1 MLRRTMEAAVATLDS
16 TPSNTKAQL
25 EADATCWKVTVA
37 TVLASSIA
45 LVFLGLLLA
54 SLYTQD
60 ISFEHSVEL
69 KGILYDNSLQQETSS
84 YYRALTPALEML
96 FVSSFQKTKLEES
109 CVGCTVLSYRDG
121 NSSVLVRFRLH
132 FVSQTLWFL
141 TAGLEEETL
150 RQGLTMRFREHSIPL
165 PTYGTIYSAALT
177 GNKELPA
184 TEISLKSGRCPGN
197 AFACQSNQCVS
208 KVNPECDGKVD
219 CSDGSDEAHCD
230 CGGRP
235 ALKSANRIVGGME
248 AARGE
253 FPWQISLREHNEHFC
268 GAAILS
274 AKWLVSA
281 AHCFNEFQ
289 DPTVWMAYAGT
300 TFLSG
305 SDIGTVKA
313 HIAQIIKHPFYNSD
327 TADFDVAVLELGSP
341 LPFTSHIQPVCLPS
355 ATHIFPPRKKCL
367 ISGWGYLKEDF
378 LVKPEVLQK
387 ATVELLDQALCAS
400 LYSNSL
406 TDRMVCAGY
415 LDGKV
420 DSCQGDSG
428 GPLVCDE
435 PSGRFFLAGIVSWG
449 IGCAEARRPGVYVRV
464 TKVRD
469 WILETISTAPTVSAP
484 AVFPDSSTTSSDW
497 LLTTERLM
505 TSITTKPK
513 LVTSTELDTVSLSPG
528 TTSRPQECGGRP
540 AMPKPSKIV
549 GGFDAAQGEVP
560 WQVSLKEGSRHFC
573 GATVVGERW
582 LVSAAHCFNHT
593 KMDFVKAYLG
603 TTSLTGADGSAVKV
617 SIKSVVLHP
626 SYNPVIL
633 DFDVALLELASP
645 LLFNNYI
652 QPVCLP
658 LAIQKFPVGRKC
670 MISGWGNT
678 YEGNATKPDIL
689 QKASVGIIDQKT
701 CSIFYNF
708 SLTDRMMCAG
718 FLEGKIDS
726 CQGDSG
732 GPLACEETPGVFY
745 LAGVVSW
752 GIGCAQAKKPGVYSR
767 MTRLKDWIV
776 DTISPGLQTGST
788 FSPEK
793 TPVTT
798 SHPLGAISSLTT
810 TRVTPGKLTP
820 KPTSPATLKTTSPAT
835 LKTTSPATLKTTST
849 ATLKTTSTA
858 TLKTTSTVT
867 LKTTSTPTSQPT
879 SETASRPTTS
889 KTTPRPADETTTRR
903 PTSAVITAIRTT
915 SSKPPPPLQIHQL
928 ATPIQLP
935 DCGVS
940 PVGTLTKI
948 VGGSAASRGEWP
960 WQVSLWLRR
969 KEHKCGAVL
978 IADRWLL
985 TAAHCFDV
993 YSDPNLWVAFLGTA
1007 SLSGME
1013 GKVEKVYRIYKHP
1026 FYNVYTLDY
1035 DVALLELSAPVK
1047 YTSVIKP
1054 ICLPEHSH
1062 LFTEGTKCFITGW
1075 GSIREGGLMARHL
1088 QKAVVNIIGEDTCRK
1103 FYPIQISNRMLCAGF
1118 TQGGVDS
1125 CSGDAGGPLACKEPA
1140 GRWFLAGVT
1149 SWGYGCA
1156 RPYFPG
1162 VYSKVTAVRGWIRQN
1177 IRL

>member
-1 MLRRTMEAAVATLDS
+1 MLQRTMEVSAANLD
-16 TPSNTKAQL
+16 PEPHNTKAQL
-25 EADATCWKVTVA
+25 AADSACWKVTVT
-37 TVLASSIA
+37 TVLGSAVAVI
-45 LVFLGLLLA
+45 FLGLLLA

-60 ISFEHSVEL
+60 ISFEHSAEL
-69 KGILYDNSLQQETSS
+69 KGILYDSSLQRETSS
-84 YYRALTPALEML
+84 YYRALTPTLERL

-109 CVGCTVLSYRDG
+109 CVGCTVLSYRNG

-132 FVSQTLWFL
+132 FVSQTLWSL
-141 TAGLEEETL
+141 TSGLEEEML
-150 RQGLTMRFREHSIPL
+150 RQGLAMRFREHSIPL
-165 PTYGTIYSAALT
+165 PTYGTIYAAALT
-177 GNKELPA
+177 GNKELHA
-184 TEISLKSGRCPGN
+184 TEIDLKSGRCPGN

-219 CSDGSDEAHCD
+219 CSDGSDEADCD

-253 FPWQISLREHNEHFC
+253 FPWQVSLRENNEHFC

-305 SDIGTVKA
+305 SDSSAVKA
-313 HIAQIIKHPFYNSD
+313 RVAQIIKHPFYNSD

-355 ATHIFPPRKKCL
+355 ATHIFPPKKKCL

-464 TKVRD
+464 TRVRD
-469 WILETISTAPTVSAP
+469 WIVETISTAPTVSAP
-484 AVFPDSSTTSSDW
+484 AAFPDSTTTSSDW

-505 TSITTKPK
+505 TSIITKPK
-513 LVTSTELDTVSLSPG
+513 LVTSTELDMASLYPG

-540 AMPKPSKIV
+540 GMPKPSKIV
-549 GGFDAAQGEVP
+549 GGFEAAKGEVP

-603 TTSLTGADGSAVKV
+603 TTSLTGADGSTVKV
-617 SIKSVVLHP
+617 NIKSVVLHP

-633 DFDVALLELASP
+633 DFDVAVLELASP

-678 YEGNATKPDIL
+678 HEGNATKPEVL

-701 CSIFYNF
+701 CSILYNF
-708 SLTDRMMCAG
+708 SLTDRMICAG

-776 DTISPGLQTGST
+776 DTISPGPQASST
-788 FSPEK
+788 LSPEETPITTSYPLGATSSITT

-798 SHPLGAISSLTT
+798 
-810 TRVTPGKLTP
+810 GKPTP
-820 KPTSPATLKTTSPAT
+820 KPSSQ
-835 LKTTSPATLKTTST
+835 
-849 ATLKTTSTA
+849 
-858 TLKTTSTVT
+858 
-867 LKTTSTPTSQPT
+867 PTSQPT
-879 SETASRPTTS
+879 STTTPKTTSRPTTS
-889 KTTPRPADETTTRR
+889 KTTPWPTSEATTRR
-903 PTSAVITAIRTT
+903 STSVVITTISST
-915 SSKPPPPLQIHQL
+915 SSKPPPPPQTHQP
-928 ATPIQLP
+928 ATPIPLP

-1007 SLSGME
+1007 SLSGMD

-1026 FYNVYTLDY
+1026 FYNIYTLDY

-1054 ICLPEHSH
+1054 ICLPDHSH
-1062 LFTEGTKCFITGW
+1062 LFAEGTKCFITGW

-1088 QKAVVNIIGEDTCRK
+1088 QKAVVNIIGEETCRK
-1103 FYPIQISNRMLCAGF
+1103 FYPIQISSRMLCAGF
-1118 TQGGVDS
+1118 AQGGVDS
-1125 CSGDAGGPLACKEPA
+1125 CSVRSQGTLNPPGFLLSVTRSSQHTGQTTPTLHPDDTFNWGDITCKIGISA
-1140 GRWFLAGVT
+1140 LSG
-1149 SWGYGCA
+1149 S
-1156 RPYFPG
+1156 
-1162 VYSKVTAVRGWIRQN
+1162 
-1177 IRL
+1177 